1 MVQPASPELHHTS
14 TSAAIVRGCTA
25 RALIIGLG
33 GALCISLGSTYNDM
47 IIKGPPLARWSVTP
61 AAIFLFFVL
70 VAFLNTALGLIHR
83 RLALQRGELAVAY
96 VLTVLGNTLSGGFS
110 GYVLPVI
117 SGARYYTTPANN
129 WREDVLPYLPGWI
142 GPRNADVIRDF
153 YEGNPTKDVPWEVWF
168 LPLLYWLLFALALFL
183 VMVCMM
189 VILRRQWV
197 EHEKLAYPMA
207 QLPLAMIADDR
218 WGRLVKP
225 LLRNPLM
232 WLGFAVPFVLASL
245 DALHNYSV
253 TFPRLNL
260 SLGSVQLFSGSVSM
274 SLHFYPSI
282 TGFSYLIHQ
291 NVAAGLW
298 FFYLISQVERAVFGA
313 LGWYA
318 PENTVGNFSLYLDP
332 IILHQ
337 CMGAMVALV
346 LGFLWIGRQHLK
358 AVARKAF
365 VGDPAVDD
373 SDEIVSYRVAV
384 YGLLA
389 GLAAMSFWLWQTGV
403 PGVHVPLLLVGAFVI
418 FLTATREA
426 AQGGVAAMYAP
437 TVAPDIVTSA
447 VGASVLG
454 PHGMAGLALTYPW
467 STGRATMMMLMVVC
481 ANGLKVISEVNLP
494 HRRRLFGGIVAV
506 ILLSLTATVS
516 LIFYLSYQHGAI
528 NLNWYFEVFAKYPYE
543 FMANNVGNPTGP
555 NLSGWIHKGL
565 GAAIMAG
572 LLVVQHRYYWWPF
585 HPLGFPIGA
594 VFGRM
599 WFSVFIAWA
608 IKVLILKYGGSR
620 LYSYIRPMFLGLI
633 LGELVVG
640 GFWVIIDSFTGMQNN
655 HMEGVVF

>member
-1 MVQPASPELHHTS
+1 MDQPVFPAQRNN

-61 AAIFLFFVL
+61 AAIFLFFIL
-70 VAFLNTALGLIHR
+70 VAVVNTFLGLIHR
-83 RLALQRGELAVAY
+83 PLALQRGELAVAY
-96 VLTVLGNTLSGGFS
+96 VLMVLGNTLSGGLS

-117 SGARYYTTPANN
+117 SGPYYYATPANN
-129 WREDVLPYLPGWI
+129 WREDVLPFLPDWI
-142 GPRNADVIRDF
+142 GPRDADVIRDF
-153 YEGNPTKDVPWEVWF
+153 YEGNPTGGIPWEVWS
-168 LPLLYWLLFALALFL
+168 LPLLLWLLFALALFL

-197 EHEKLAYPMA
+197 DHEKLAYPMA
-207 QLPLAMIADDR
+207 QLPLAMIADDK
-218 WGRLVKP
+218 WERLVKP
-225 LLRNPLM
+225 LFRNPVM
-232 WLGFAVPFVLASL
+232 WLGFACPFVLASL
-245 DALHNYSV
+245 DALHSYSP
-253 TFPRLNL
+253 TFPRIVL
-260 SLGSVQLFSGSVSM
+260 SVGSFQLFFERAGIGM
-274 SLHFYPSI
+274 HFYPSI

-298 FFYLISQVERAVFGA
+298 FFYLISQLERGVFDAV
-313 LGWYA
+313 GWYT
-318 PENTVGNFSLYLDP
+318 PESSVGNFSQYLDP

-346 LGFLWIGRQHLK
+346 LGFLWIGRDHLK

-365 VGDPAVDD
+365 LGDPEVDD

-384 YGLLA
+384 GGLLT
-389 GLAAMSFWLWQTGV
+389 GLAGMAFWLWQTGV
-403 PGVHVPLLLVGAFVI
+403 PAPYVPLLLFGAFVV

-437 TVAPDIVTSA
+437 TVAPDIAVSA
-447 VGASVLG
+447 VGGSILG
-454 PHGMAGLALTYPW
+454 PHGLAGLALTYPW
-467 STGRATMMMLMVVC
+467 STGRATMMIMMVAC
-481 ANGLKVISEVNLP
+481 ANGLKVISEVDLP

-506 ILLSLTATVS
+506 IVLSLTATVS
-516 LIFYLSYQHGAI
+516 LIFYLSYQHGAV

-543 FMANNVGNPTGP
+543 FMAKNVGNPTGP
-555 NLSGWIHKGL
+555 NLNGWMHKGL
-565 GAAIMAG
+565 GAGLMAG
-572 LLVVQHRYYWWPF
+572 LLVLQHRCPWWPF

-599 WFSVFIAWA
+599 WFSVFIAWLV
-608 IKVLILKYGGSR
+608 KVLILKYGGSR
-620 LYSYIRPMFLGLI
+620 LYSRMRPLFLGLI

-640 GFWVIIDSFTGMQNN
+640 GFWVVIDSITGMQGN
-655 HMEGVVF
+655 HLEGVVF

>member
-1 MVQPASPELHHTS
+1 MGRPASPKFDANTS
-14 TSAAIVRGCTA
+14 TDIVRGCTA
-25 RALIIGLG
+25 RALIVGVL

-47 IIKGPPLARWSVTP
+47 IIQGAPLARWSVTP

-70 VAFLNTALGLIHR
+70 VAILNTVLGFIHR

-96 VLTVLGNTLSGGFS
+96 VLMVLGNTLSGGLS
-110 GYVLPVI
+110 GYVLPSI
-117 SGARYYTTPANN
+117 SGAYYYATPANN
-129 WREDVLPYLPGWI
+129 WSEVVIPYLPGWI
-142 GPRNADVIRDF
+142 GPRDAEVIRDF
-153 YEGNPTKDVPWEVWF
+153 YEGNPTKDVPWEAWL

-207 QLPLAMIADDR
+207 QLPIAMISDDK
-218 WGRLVKP
+218 WAKLVKP
-225 LLRNPLM
+225 LFRNPLM
-232 WLGFAVPFVLASL
+232 WLGFAFPFVLGSV
-245 DALHNYSV
+245 DALHNYSA
-253 TFPRLNL
+253 TFPRIVL
-260 SLGSVQLFSGSVSM
+260 SVGSFQLFFQKAGIGM
-274 SLHFYPSI
+274 HFYPSI

-298 FFYLISQVERAVFGA
+298 FFYLISQLERGVFDA
-313 LGWYA
+313 LGWYE

-346 LGFLWIGRQHLK
+346 LGFLWVGRQHLK
-358 AVARKAF
+358 AVMRKAF
-365 VGDPAVDD
+365 LGDPAVDD

-384 YGLLA
+384 GGLVA
-389 GLAAMSFWLWQTGV
+389 GLAGMSFWLWQTGV
-403 PGVHVPLLLVGAFVI
+403 PSPYVPLLLFGAFVV
-418 FLTATREA
+418 FLTAAREA

-467 STGRATMMMLMVVC
+467 STGRATMMILMVVC

-494 HRRRLFGGIVAV
+494 DRRRLFGGIVAV
-506 ILLSLTATVS
+506 IVVSLTATVS

-528 NLNWYFEVFAKYPYE
+528 NLNWYFEAFAKYPYE
-543 FMANNVGNPTGP
+543 FMANNIDNPTGP
-555 NLSGWIHKGL
+555 NLSGWVHKGL

-572 LLVVQHRYYWWPF
+572 LLVVQHRYPWWPF

-599 WFSVFIAWA
+599 WFSVFVAWL
-608 IKVLILKYGGSR
+608 IKVLILQYGGSR
-620 LYSYIRPMFLGLI
+620 LYAYIRPMFLGLI

-640 GFWVIIDSFTGMQNN
+640 GVWVIIDSITGMRNN
-655 HMEGVVF
+655 YLGGVVF